1 MKLQKFWLKTQ
12 IFYEVS
18 VYLQMLYSFLMF
30 QICNEL
36 QECHATIDAF
46 LHNTDSATVDG
57 IEALVSKENTI
68 YNKVQ
73 ELREQHRKQ
82 DEDIL
87 SSLDEALI
95 ITEQSLN
102 AVQMKMYGSFDD
114 HSVLSSPDLKVK
126 VYGLVFP

>member
-1 MKLQKFWLKTQ
+1 
-12 IFYEVS
+12 
-18 VYLQMLYSFLMF
+18 MF

-46 LHNTDSATVDG
+46 LHDTDSATVDG

-114 HSVLSSPDLKVK
+114 QSTLSSPDLKVK
-126 VYGLVFP
+126 VYGLAFH

>member
-1 MKLQKFWLKTQ
+1 MKLQKFWLKAQ

-36 QECHATIDAF
+36 QECHATIDGF
-46 LHNTDSATVDG
+46 LHDTDSATVDG

-114 HSVLSSPDLKVK
+114 QSTLSSPDLKVK
-126 VYGLVFP
+126 V